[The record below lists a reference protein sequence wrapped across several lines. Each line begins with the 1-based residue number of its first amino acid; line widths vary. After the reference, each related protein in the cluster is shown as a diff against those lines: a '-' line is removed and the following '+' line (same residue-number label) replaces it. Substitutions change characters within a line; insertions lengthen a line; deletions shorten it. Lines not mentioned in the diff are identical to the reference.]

1 MKTKNGSG
9 RLARLVRMDQVE
21 SLELLAAKTGVSPEK
36 LARKWQSS
44 SRSDAHRSAGR
55 APKSLAHPKG
65 TVPHSARS

>member
-1 MKTKNGSG
+1 M
-9 RLARLVRMDQVE
+9 ARFVRMDQVE

-44 SRSDAHRSAGR
+44 SRSDAHRASGR

-65 TVPHSARS
+65 TVPHSVAS